1 MGFSQYVHQAPTQC
15 WKQIPDAAGY
25 DPVMGPRHTH
35 KHPNH
40 KEKGVKNVH
49 AVCQGNTKV
58 GRNSRETSR
67 NRASFAK
74 DERTKSGRKGFWNER
89 SSASLG
95 WEQICGSVYISSF
108 FSPRRSQSNDKEDL
122 LLVELKWRSK
132 SAAALSTTSRQGY
145 SGIISYLAS
154 GFRDTEGGVFP
165 LCIKH

>member
-40 KEKGVKNVH
+40 KEKRVTNVH

-67 NRASFAK
+67 NRASLHPVSDMDWRFNSYMIVYML
-74 DERTKSGRKGFWNER
+74 EFPFSQIIPPSPSPSPSESKST
-89 SSASLG
+89 LYT
-95 WEQICGSVYISSF
+95 SVSF
-108 FSPRRSQSNDKEDL
+108 FLSCIQGRHCHLPKFHIYV
-122 LLVELKWRSK
+122 LV
-132 SAAALSTTSRQGY
+132 Y
-145 SGIISYLAS
+145 CI
-154 GFRDTEGGVFP
+154 GVF
-165 LCIKH
+165 LSGLLHSV